1 MTTTTGD
8 AKALLTLDECV
19 DLVADAYGELEI

>member
-8 AKALLTLDECV
+8 LKTWLTLDECA
-19 DLVADAYGELEI
+19 DLVAGAYGELEI